1 MTTENFVKF
10 VKDLESVGMT
20 HYEVRCAGG
29 NRTIYNN
36 PDFDP
41 ADPGTDIIGKITI
54 DGDEIISTE
63 VSRASIKPDRCFSI
77 SRMTIESC
85 DEIIL
90 NDIPTDYAKKFLKAQ
105 GVWDD
110 SYEEFFSKIP
120 RKVDLWTKDNNA
132 GLTPLKDDEGN
143 DMLPPHS
150 TGMITYGKQYK
161 K

>member
-1 MTTENFVKF
+1 MTTENFKKF
-10 VKDLESVGMT
+10 ISDLESVGMT

-41 ADPGTDIIGKITI
+41 SDPSSDPIGIISI
-54 DGDEIISTE
+54 DGDELISTE
-63 VSRASIKPDRCFSI
+63 ISRLSIKPDRCVTI

-90 NDIPTDYAKKFLKAQ
+90 NDIPVDYAKKFLQAQ
-105 GVWDD
+105 GVWNKE
-110 SYEEFFSKIP
+110 YEKFFSEIP
-120 RKVDLWTKDNNA
+120 RKMDIWVKDNNA
-132 GLTPLKDDEGN
+132 GLSVMKDENGN
-143 DMLPPHS
+143 DMLPIHS
-150 TGMITYGKQYK
+150 TGMITYGKPRK